1 MSEGSPTPQ
10 KSILFINYRQRV
22 LTCQAAVRASQAMRV
37 WNRQGFKKQY
47 YYEKTCFLLQA
58 DCSWKENL

>member
-1 MSEGSPTPQ
+1 MSAGSPTQQ

-22 LTCQAAVRASQAMRV
+22 LTRHAAVLA
-37 WNRQGFKKQY
+37 RQRCRFGTAKVSKKQY

-58 DCSWKENL
+58 YCSWKENL